1 MTGPGLAAMPEGG
14 RIDFARLRAGRRARL
29 LEEMAVHDLDV
40 LVLGRP
46 ADIVYATGSRQLW
59 TAGSRPFSP
68 ACVIMRADH
77 RIHLMAT
84 WDEGVPEDIARR
96 DLFGLSWNPVI
107 AAGHVRDIPGLADAR
122 RIGTDGTSVGFTR
135 LIAEAAP
142 RSELVDARHVM
153 TIARQVKTPP
163 EIDAIETACS
173 LAEAGLDAMTAA
185 LVAGVTE
192 RRLLAAHVER
202 VGHLGAPIT
211 PNEAV
216 AHATRQG
223 FGQVVGDRPLEIG
236 ELVALAPS
244 ASYAGYEGTLA
255 RTVAVAAEPTAAQ
268 AHLGR
273 RCRSAL
279 DAVIAACRPPL
290 HGSVLL
296 EAWTGAGGDSMPV
309 PVAHGIG
316 LGTEA
321 PLIGLGLGADTEI
334 VPGMIL
340 AVQGWC
346 FEPAVGGWLER
357 DVVAVDAHGARRLTR
372 WSER

>member
-1 MTGPGLAAMPEGG
+1 VTGPGLAAMPEGG

-29 LEEMAVHDLDV
+29 LEEMAAHDLDV

-68 ACVIMRADH
+68 ACIIMRADE

-84 WDEGVPEDIARR
+84 WDEGVPDDIARQ
-96 DLFGLSWNPVI
+96 DLFGLSWNPII
-107 AAGHVRDIPGLADAR
+107 AARHVSDVPGLADAR

-142 RSELVDARHVM
+142 SSELVDARHVL
-153 TIARQVKTPP
+153 TAARRVKTPS
-163 EIDAIETACS
+163 ELDAIETACA
-173 LAEAGLDAMTAA
+173 LAEAGLDAMTAG

-192 RRLLAAHVER
+192 RQLLAVHVER

-223 FGQVVGDRPLEIG
+223 FGQVIGDRPLEVG

-255 RTVAVAAEPTAAQ
+255 RTVAVAATPTDAQ
-268 AHLGR
+268 ADLGR

-290 HGSVLL
+290 YGRVLL
-296 EAWTGAGGDSMPV
+296 EAWTDAGGDSMPV
-309 PVAHGIG
+309 PLAHGIG

-346 FEPAVGGWLER
+346 FQPTVGGWLER
-357 DVVAVDAHGARRLTR
+357 DVVAVDAGGARRLTR